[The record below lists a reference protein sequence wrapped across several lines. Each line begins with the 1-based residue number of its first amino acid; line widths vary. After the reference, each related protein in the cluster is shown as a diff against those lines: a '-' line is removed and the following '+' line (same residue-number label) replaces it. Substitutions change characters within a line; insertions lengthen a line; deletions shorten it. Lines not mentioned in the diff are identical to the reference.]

1 MISYEPLKGILK
13 EKSMNLT
20 TLSKSVCG
28 STTALYKQ
36 INHTRYINTDILEK
50 ICNTLSCNI
59 SDVIE
64 WKDETATKRLLVHP
78 DWQFI
83 KASLNGKSLRG
94 VSLALHKGENWLTI
108 AISKDRQISIN
119 DYKNLCNYLGLIYDL

>member
-1 MISYEPLKGILK
+1 MISYEPLKKILK

-20 TLSKSVCG
+20 TLSEKVCG
-28 STTALYKQ
+28 STTSLYKQ
-36 INHTRYINTDILEK
+36 INHTKYINTDILEK

-64 WKDETATKRLLVHP
+64 WKDGAAEKRQYIHP

-83 KASLNGKSLRG
+83 KASLNGKSYRG
-94 VSLALHKGENWLTI
+94 VSLAIHKNEDWLSA
-108 AISKDRQISIN
+108 AISQDRQIFVN